1 MRYIIQYSVFYDSL
15 QGVLRSTTDDDD
27 CVQLTRTASELLI
40 TLLEHRDVMSRDV
53 VLEKVWGDHGGS
65 GSHNNLNQY
74 LSILRRAFRQY
85 GLDDIILTIPRVGIQ
100 LNPDIKVELVCDKND
115 AQLTDSVNPVAN
127 DRLAHL
133 PEHHPPLSSPK
144 KQASRNWHFSV
155 YFKYIAPGTLLLSLS
170 AFMLI
175 YILYEHQFLASP
187 FISALPVAGCRVN
200 ALEDVSEQAK
210 TIIAEDFLRVKEGLS
225 LHCDTQQQFMFYY
238 DARIKNA
245 GLGKTLLTQCTARGS
260 NPNGFCNNYFFYN
273 WR

>member
-1 MRYIIQYSVFYDSL
+1 MRYFIQYSVFYDPL
-15 QGVLRSTTDDDD
+15 QGVLRSATNDED

-40 TLLEHRDVMSRDV
+40 TLLDHRDVMSRDA
-53 VLEKVWGDHGGS
+53 VLEKVWGSHGGA

-100 LNPDIKVELVCDKND
+100 LNPDINVERIYDGNNT
-115 AQLTDSVNPVAN
+115 QLNHSANRITIDSFSTS
-127 DRLAHL
+127 
-133 PEHHPPLSSPK
+133 PEHQPTLSQHK
-144 KQASRNWHFSV
+144 KQTSRSGYFSV
-155 YFKYIAPGTLLLSLS
+155 YFKYIVPGALLLSLS

-187 FISALPVAGCRVN
+187 FISSLPVAGCRVN

-210 TIIAEDFLRVKEGLS
+210 AIISGDFLRVKDGLA
-225 LHCDTQQQFMFYY
+225 LHCDTQHQFMFYY
-238 DARIKNA
+238 DARINDS
-245 GLGKTLLTQCTARGS
+245 GLGKTLLAQCTARGS